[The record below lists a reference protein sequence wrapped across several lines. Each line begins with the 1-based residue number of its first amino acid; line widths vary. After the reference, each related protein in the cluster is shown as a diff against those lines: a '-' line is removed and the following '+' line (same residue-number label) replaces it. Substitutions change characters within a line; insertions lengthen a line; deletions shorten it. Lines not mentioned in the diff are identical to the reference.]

1 MDFRTII
8 AKRREGIAHSEEELR
23 AIANGAASGEIPDYQ
38 LSAWLMAA
46 Y

>member
-8 AKRREGIAHSEEELR
+8 AKRREGQVHTASELEFLVK
-23 AIANGAASGEIPDYQ
+23 GAAEGTIPDYQ

-46 Y
+46 